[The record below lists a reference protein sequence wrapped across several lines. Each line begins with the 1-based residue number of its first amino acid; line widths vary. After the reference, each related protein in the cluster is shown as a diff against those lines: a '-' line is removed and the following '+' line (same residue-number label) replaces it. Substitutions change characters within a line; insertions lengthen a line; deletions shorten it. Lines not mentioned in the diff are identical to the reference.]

1 MKDQLIKKAKD
12 LGFNQS
18 PKMPYLEAY
27 YMWMSLLQK
36 WLRDEHNIQ
45 INSWYDED
53 AGYQVMWEVMDG
65 KGNYAKAYHYTTYD
79 KALEKGLTEAMKLIK
94 K

>member
-1 MKDQLIKKAKD
+1 MKEQLIKKAKE

-27 YMWMSLLQK
+27 YMWMCLLQK
-36 WLRDEHNIQ
+36 WLRDEHRI
-45 INSWYDED
+45 IVIPTED
-53 AGYQVMWEVMDG
+53 SG
-65 KGNYAKAYHYTTYD
+65 KYICFYKSSETIYFTTVNFKTYEQ
-79 KALEKGLTEAMKLIK
+79 ALEKGLTEAMKLIK